1 MKMLK
6 ALILAAIFCMP
17 MVGHAELE
25 SEKQVEFTQAIEDG
39 NTKLL
44 DKFFKEE
51 PKLGINDTYFAWSAL
66 HVAVNRHSL
75 KSVKYFV
82 EKGIN
87 INYQHPLTKMTALQL
102 AAFNHDVDMVKYLI
116 SKGADVNTKLRGN
129 VSIIRALHDMGDT
142 QMEEIFAAAGA
153 KDDGCQEEK
162 CF

>member
-6 ALILAAIFCMP
+6 ALILAVVFFLP
-17 MVGHAELE
+17 MVSHAELE

-44 DKFFKEE
+44 DKFFKEGNV
-51 PKLGINDTYFAWSAL
+51 GINDTYFAWSAL

-87 INYQHPLTKMTALQL
+87 INYQHPITKMTALQL
-102 AAFNHDVDMVKYLI
+102 AAFNHDVPMVNYLI

-129 VSIIRALHDMGDT
+129 VSIIRALQDMGDT
-142 QMEEIFAAAGA
+142 EMVDIFTAAGA